1 MNHKKT
7 RLQATLSGAAIA
19 CCCALFST
27 AAVASCGTTAGH
39 YEQPQ
44 AVKPL
49 IELKNLDS
57 AQLTELQAYADK
69 LKEATAKIWAEEIT
83 AESSK
88 ASSSNDNERW
98 AAEARATR
106 AAAKRIEAIAAAL
119 GDEVSFRTTIAVGNG
134 WMCSDEIKVQVPP
147 PANNLRAVRLE
158 GGYWAIATFGEG
170 EKGGREQGVFQ
181 TDSFPDRIEQLKKKR

>member
-1 MNHKKT
+1 M
-7 RLQATLSGAAIA
+7 AA
-19 CCCALFST
+19 CCALFST
-27 AAVASCGTTAGH
+27 TAVASCSTNAGR

-49 IELKNLDS
+49 IELKDLS
-57 AQLTELQAYADK
+57 GSQLAELQTYAEK
-69 LKEATAKIWAEEIT
+69 LKEATAKIWAEEIA

-88 ASSSNDNERW
+88 ASSSNNNERW
-98 AAEARATR
+98 AAEARATK
-106 AAAKRIEAIAAAL
+106 AAAKRIEATAAAL

-158 GGYWAIATFGEG
+158 GGYWAIASFGEG
-170 EKGGREQGVFQ
+170 EKGDREQGVFQ
-181 TDSFPDRIEQLKKKR
+181 TESFPRRIEQLTKKR